1 MNIQLKIVHHPFSSE
16 LTQVGTQLSCEPEK
30 QKFPVSFFFFYQ
42 KEIHYKKIS
51 SSLKTLQETKIINT
65 AKQIV
70 RKDNQEI
77 NRNFNHYKT
86 NDNFKQ

>member
-1 MNIQLKIVHHPFSSE
+1 LKIVHHPFSSE

-30 QKFPVSFFFFYQ
+30 QKFQVSFFYQ

-70 RKDNQEI
+70 RKDNQDI
-77 NRNFNHYKT
+77 NRNFNHYK
-86 NDNFKQ
+86 NKRQF